1 MAVKGFTFWK
11 TYWDVAQE
19 LSATQQGALYRAI
32 CEYMFT
38 DNDPEDD
45 LKGSV
50 KIAFKA
56 LKPNLVTSMKRS
68 AAGKQPSGLNA
79 QGAKSKANQKRIKTE
94 SNGIQDK
101 DKGQY
106 QDKDKDKGQDEITA
120 AFGIPEDAKAT
131 LIDLGLLKGERHAQ

>member
-79 QGAKSKANQKRIKTE
+79 QGVKSKENQKQIKTE
-94 SNGIQDK
+94 SNGI
-101 DKGQY
+101 

-120 AFGIPEDAKAT
+120 AFGIPEDAKAA